1 MNHDLIYF
9 RQKLSIELGKCL
21 NSDEKNFKEDLSSD
35 GKISDNTNEF
45 KRIIIQKLKDIR
57 TNNFNSELKLIWKK
71 TKTINDFWTAKI
83 KLEEKTI

>member
-1 MNHDLIYF
+1 M
-9 RQKLSIELGKCL
+9 SVELGKCL